1 MAKKRKTQ
9 NDKTS
14 PYGPEY
20 PSSVDRPYEKAIY
33 DTSKTVK
40 ESIEYPFRLAAFG
53 GKVLARNIKNN
64 KTVPTV
70 AGNVA
75 KTIAY
80 PVEVAAYVVKK
91 ATSKAQPKNK
101 KK

>member
-1 MAKKRKTQ
+1 MAKKRK
-9 NDKTS
+9 NDDKTS
-14 PYGPEY
+14 PYGPKY
-20 PSSVDRPYEKAIY
+20 PPSVDRPYEKAIY

-40 ESIEYPFRLAAFG
+40 ETIEYPFRLAAFG
-53 GKVLARNIKNN
+53 GKVLARNIKNS

-70 AGNVA
+70 AGNIA

-91 ATSKAQPKNK
+91 ATKKTQPKNK